1 MQDSLSLPDLILA
14 GVNHGAEL
22 VGQVLLWLLAW
33 PEEIFGKKKNLTS
46 FSHSLLPAPA
56 SAQDS
61 AFCSRLDRKLA
72 RHQHAYSAARNPPP
86 LSSLRSETGAV
97 PRLGGGCTQA
107 ACFFSISSAA
117 GSTSTASCCFPL
129 RVLVGFCKSSALT
142 ASRACV
148 CGILQVRS
156 TVNCSRHHHAR

>member
-1 MQDSLSLPDLILA
+1 MVTYRSKEEAPEHRRSCPYRTMGQLP
-14 GVNHGAEL
+14 
-22 VGQVLLWLLAW
+22 QLLRGTK
-33 PEEIFGKKKNLTS
+33 PPSPF
-46 FSHSLLPAPA
+46 FPAI
-56 SAQDS
+56 
-61 AFCSRLDRKLA
+61 RDR
-72 RHQHAYSAARNPPP
+72 
-86 LSSLRSETGAV
+86 AV

-156 TVNCSRHHHAR
+156 TVNCSRHHHARLLDSVAKTSLLFVAH

>member
-1 MQDSLSLPDLILA
+1 MHHISIKTGLIFNKLIPSLRQICPLDQATLLVMLITLSSFCKDYLTHFVA
-14 GVNHGAEL
+14 LMCSHRRSCPYRT
-22 VGQVLLWLLAW
+22 VGQLPQLLR
-33 PEEIFGKKKNLTS
+33 GTK
-46 FSHSLLPAPA
+46 
-56 SAQDS
+56 
-61 AFCSRLDRKLA
+61 
-72 RHQHAYSAARNPPP
+72 PPP

>member
-1 MQDSLSLPDLILA
+1 MESS
-14 GVNHGAEL
+14 
-22 VGQVLLWLLAW
+22 
-33 PEEIFGKKKNLTS
+33 
-46 FSHSLLPAPA
+46 APP
-56 SAQDS
+56 
-61 AFCSRLDRKLA
+61 FIGWGWGCSRVGAANRGAVFDGASDEARQSPARALVLDGAAAIGGAAHTA
-72 RHQHAYSAARNPPP
+72 RWGSCPSYSAARNPPP

-107 ACFFSISSAA
+107 TCFFSISSAA

>member
-1 MQDSLSLPDLILA
+1 MYAPGHWGGTEVAETMLAPVNWNNKEPCQLSYIYVLI
-14 GVNHGAEL
+14 GGA
-22 VGQVLLWLLAW
+22 AH
-33 PEEIFGKKKNLTS
+33 T
-46 FSHSLLPAPA
+46 
-56 SAQDS
+56 
-61 AFCSRLDRKLA
+61 A
-72 RHQHAYSAARNPPP
+72 RWGSCPSYSAARNPPP

-142 ASRACV
+142 ASSACV

>member
-1 MQDSLSLPDLILA
+1 MTSHLDSHLKMLWDGSFLSKSLFLTMRKHIDI
-14 GVNHGAEL
+14 GGA
-22 VGQVLLWLLAW
+22 A
-33 PEEIFGKKKNLTS
+33 
-46 FSHSLLPAPA
+46 HPARWGSCP
-56 SAQDS
+56 S
-61 AFCSRLDRKLA
+61 
-72 RHQHAYSAARNPPP
+72 YSAARNPPP

>member
-1 MQDSLSLPDLILA
+1 MAWPDILKCAKTRSPEKENSLSRWILPL
-14 GVNHGAEL
+14 
-22 VGQVLLWLLAW
+22 
-33 PEEIFGKKKNLTS
+33 
-46 FSHSLLPAPA
+46 
-56 SAQDS
+56 
-61 AFCSRLDRKLA
+61 CSRSMSYYHPTCTRTAIGGAAHTA
-72 RHQHAYSAARNPPP
+72 RWGSCPSYSAARNPPP

>member
-1 MQDSLSLPDLILA
+1 MSSFFRGIFPSRINAITGAAHTCLTPLSSSVFGILFLY
-14 GVNHGAEL
+14 GHCTDISIEGA
-22 VGQVLLWLLAW
+22 AH
-33 PEEIFGKKKNLTS
+33 T
-46 FSHSLLPAPA
+46 
-56 SAQDS
+56 
-61 AFCSRLDRKLA
+61 A
-72 RHQHAYSAARNPPP
+72 RWGSCPSYSAARNPPP